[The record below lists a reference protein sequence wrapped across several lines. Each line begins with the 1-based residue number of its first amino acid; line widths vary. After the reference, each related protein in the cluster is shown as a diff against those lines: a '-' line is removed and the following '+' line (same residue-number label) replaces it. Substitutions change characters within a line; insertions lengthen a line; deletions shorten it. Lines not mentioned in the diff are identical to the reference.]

1 MSEEAIVGKLRTELQ
16 RKIVSECQV
25 VYILVEIR
33 KLLVLHN
40 QAKTFSI
47 LNLYC
52 NWTVHS
58 SLDRDAAQ
66 NLIVELN
73 RSYSRLD
80 TGETV
85 EHGFQ
90 GLWNY
95 FSFDHLRK
103 QFRAFLLFHQLPTTI
118 CGDVLW
124 QEFLHYY
131 SLVIQDSPL
140 VCSGSGN
147 VGLRFDKIVLSAST
161 VENVSKAGS
170 YVQITWCLY
179 LQDKL
184 ISGWNCSLGANAS
197 RALIGRIM
205 MPK

>member
-1 MSEEAIVGKLRTELQ
+1 MSEEAIVGKLRTQLQ
-16 RKIVSECQV
+16 GKIVSECQV

-33 KLLVLHN
+33 KLLVSHN
-40 QAKTFSI
+40 QAEAFSN

-52 NWTVHS
+52 NWAVHI
-58 SLDRDAAQ
+58 SLARDAAQ
-66 NLIVELN
+66 NLLVELN
-73 RSYSRLD
+73 RSYSLLN
-80 TGETV
+80 TGEKP
-85 EHGFQ
+85 EQGFK

-95 FSFDHLRK
+95 LSFDHLRK